1 MDWELTLWPPDLS
14 APIAVLYPAGQP
26 ISRLSWS
33 VRLWGVGELE
43 MEAPAMGPLVEAL
56 AAGQLLGAWLELRR
70 DGEPFWTYIVTRIR
84 IADGLAELE
93 MDMSQ
98 HLTAV
103 YVAGQGEGT
112 ARIVQVY
119 TVAPTEGAPRSPYR
133 LEAFRDARDTGDVD
147 TYRTRAM
154 EDLRNASLL
163 SALAASGRGGESPT
177 IEVNAHDPG
186 WLLAR
191 RIVLPPPG
199 TASDPVPIEGGYVQD
214 VDITGARAH
223 RVVGTPAE
231 VMTAYIQGH
240 MISPADP
247 ARSEPRI
254 AVASS
259 LPTGASITHEAR
271 FATVLEVCQ
280 EVGARALMGWDWR
293 LDRASRAAIFS
304 PRVLEDRTEVVVRSR
319 QPLLAEE
326 YGRFLVGDLVRLEM
340 EALDLAASVRVLGV
354 TWEAQEGEVTP
365 TLRLEM
371 EKQPWGRL
379 LRSPRLMTVAGRM

>member
-26 ISRLSWS
+26 LSRLSWS

-43 MEAPAMGPLVEAL
+43 MEAPAMGPLVDAL

-84 IADGLAELE
+84 VADGLAELE

-98 HLTAV
+98 HITAL

-112 ARIVQVY
+112 ARTVQVY
-119 TVAPTEGAPRSPYR
+119 TIAPLEGAPYSPYR
-133 LEAFRDARDTGDVD
+133 LEGFRDARDTADAD

-154 EDLRNASLL
+154 EELRNASLL
-163 SALAASGRGGESPT
+163 SALAVSGRASGLPT

-191 RIVLPPPG
+191 RIVLPQPG
-199 TASDPVPIEGGYVQD
+199 TASEPVAIEGGSVQD
-214 VDITGARAH
+214 VDITGAYAH
-223 RVVGTPAE
+223 REVGAPAA
-231 VMTAYIQGH
+231 VMAAYVQGH
-240 MISPADP
+240 IVSPNDP
-247 ARSEPRI
+247 DRSEPRI
-254 AVASS
+254 AITSS
-259 LPTGASITHEAR
+259 LPTGSSITHEAR

-280 EVGARALMGWDWR
+280 EVGARSLLGWSWH
-293 LDRASRAAIFS
+293 LDRVGRAAVFS
-304 PRVLEDRTEVVVRSR
+304 PRVLEDRTDIVVRSR

-340 EALDLAASVRVLGV
+340 EALGVAASVRVLGA
-354 TWEAQEGEVTP
+354 TWEALEGGVTP
-365 TLRLEM
+365 MLRLEM
-371 EKQPWGRL
+371 EKQPWERL
-379 LRSPRLMTVAGRM
+379 LRSPRLMTVAGRL

>member
-14 APIAVLYPAGQP
+14 SPIAVLYPADQP

-33 VRLWGVGELE
+33 VRLWGVGELS
-43 MEAPAMGPLVEAL
+43 MEAPAMGPLVEAFS
-56 AAGQLLGAWLELRR
+56 AGQLLGAWLELRR

-84 IADGLAELE
+84 VADGLAELE

-98 HLTAV
+98 HITAI

-112 ARIVQVY
+112 ARTVQVY

-133 LEAFRDARDTGDVD
+133 LEAFRDARDTGDTD
-147 TYRTRAM
+147 TYLARAM

-163 SALAASGRGGESPT
+163 SALAASGRGGEPPT

-186 WLLAR
+186 LLLAR
-191 RIVLPPPG
+191 RVVLPPPG
-199 TASDPVPIEGGYVQD
+199 TASAPVPIEGGYVQS

-231 VMTAYIQGH
+231 VMAAYIQGH

-259 LPTGASITHEAR
+259 LPAGASIAHEAR
-271 FATVLEVCQ
+271 FATLMEVCQ
-280 EVGARALMGWDWR
+280 EVGARALVGWVWR
-293 LDRASRAAIFS
+293 LDRASHAAVFS

-326 YGRFLVGDLVRLEM
+326 YGRFLVGDVVRLEM
-340 EALDLAASVRVLGV
+340 EALGLAASVRVLGA
-354 TWEAQEGEVTP
+354 TWEAQEGSMIP
-365 TLRLEM
+365 TLQLEM
-371 EKQPWGRL
+371 ERQPWERL
-379 LRSPRLMTVAGRM
+379 LRSPRRLTVAGRL

>member
-1 MDWELTLWPPDLS
+1 
-14 APIAVLYPAGQP
+14 
-26 ISRLSWS
+26 
-33 VRLWGVGELE
+33 
-43 MEAPAMGPLVEAL
+43 MGPLVEAL
-56 AAGQLLGAWLELRR
+56 SAGQLLGAWLELRR

-98 HLTAV
+98 HVTAI

-112 ARIVQVY
+112 ARTVQVY
-119 TVAPTEGAPRSPYR
+119 TLAPTEGAPRSPYR

-147 TYRTRAM
+147 TYRTRAL

-186 WLLAR
+186 WLLAH

-199 TASDPVPIEGGYVQD
+199 TASEPMAIEGGYVQD
-214 VDITGARAH
+214 VDITGAYADRAVGAPAA
-223 RVVGTPAE
+223 VVA
-231 VMTAYIQGH
+231 AYVQGH
-240 MISPADP
+240 IVSPNDP
-247 ARSEPRI
+247 SRREPRI
-254 AVASS
+254 VIASS
-259 LPTGASITHEAR
+259 LPTGTSIAHEAR

-280 EVGARALMGWDWR
+280 EVGARALMGWVWH
-293 LDRASRAAIFS
+293 LDRASHAAIFS

-326 YGRFLVGDLVRLEM
+326 YGRFLVGDVVRLEM
-340 EALDLAASVRVLGV
+340 EALGLATSVRVLGV
-354 TWEAQEGEVTP
+354 AWEAQEGSVTP

-371 EKQPWGRL
+371 ERQPWERL
-379 LRSPRLMTVAGRM
+379 LRSPRRITVAGRL